1 MLIKQ
6 TKHDARI
13 RVDKQIVNLLSRSTY
28 ESFPR
33 VLRELVSNSYDAD
46 ATKVTVTISLTS
58 NEIQVVDNGN
68 GMSPEQFNYFLTI
81 AGSSRGAKL
90 SPRYKRERIGQ
101 FGVGFLAAFPFCN
114 EMVVETIS
122 VSSGIVISATIP
134 CSEYLVR
141 QRSGDELNLE
151 PVDDINVSIV
161 ETQNPRKYEDHYTII
176 SLRGLTPL
184 AMQYFSLTP
193 SSIVKNSVRDKSP
206 MERLKWDLQDT
217 LVLDYPDKS
226 KIAEALKQ
234 PNVGME
240 VFLND
245 LRLFRNEPPGH
256 IMKTDIIEINGLS
269 VRYVITSP
277 WKPVHPTELRGLRI
291 RVNNVGVGA
300 RETFGLAVQGG
311 GLPRLAWLSG
321 DVYIDKGAREYLA
334 LNREGFTN
342 APVIVELNDI
352 LRAALRDVND
362 SLTDTDTVL
371 KEVESGL
378 GMSVEGGGPRRK
390 SLVGSKRELVEDKV
404 DQLEKAG
411 FKVERIVSSDH
422 TTNNKVFLKTVA
434 NNRNMT
440 AGGQPNNISIKS
452 ILDPVEIDRQSKII
466 RIYES
471 HPGFEDTIVTSMG
484 KFKMVFE
491 SWDYKNT
498 VFPACQVL
506 GANNVRINKTYP
518 LFKSRSLGQIFLRIA
533 ISLTVSSNN
542 SPAKIEFAREL
553 LLNWAEEFKNI
564 E

>member
-6 TKHDARI
+6 TKHDSRI

-46 ATKVTVTISLTS
+46 ATKVTVTISLNS

-68 GMSPEQFNYFLTI
+68 GMSPQQFEYFLTI
-81 AGSSRGAKL
+81 AGSSRSPKL

-122 VSSGIVISATIP
+122 VSSGTVISATIP

-141 QRSGDELNLE
+141 QQPGDESNLE

-161 ETQNPRKYEDHYTII
+161 ETQDPRKYEDHYTSI
-176 SLRGLTPL
+176 SLKGLTQL
-184 AMQYFSLTP
+184 AMQYFDVTP
-193 SSIVKNSVRDKSP
+193 SSVIKNSVRDKSA

-226 KIAEALKQ
+226 KIAAALKQ

-245 LRLFRNEPPGH
+245 VRLFRNEPPGQ
-256 IMKTDIIEINGLS
+256 IMKTNVIEIDGLS

-352 LRAALRDVND
+352 LRAALRDVNV

-404 DQLEKAG
+404 GQLEKAG
-411 FKVERIVSSDH
+411 FKVERIASSDH
-422 TTNNKVFLKTVA
+422 ATNNKVSLKTVA
-434 NNRNMT
+434 TNRNDT
-440 AGGQPNNISIKS
+440 VRNQSNNISNKF

-471 HPGFEDTIVTSMG
+471 HPGFEDTIATSMG
-484 KFKMVFE
+484 KFNMDFG
-491 SWDYKNT
+491 SWDYKNAD
-498 VFPACQVL
+498 FPACEVL

-533 ISLTVSSNN
+533 ISLTVSSNK
-542 SPAKIEFAREL
+542 SPARIEFAREL

-564 E
+564 D